1 MGWKNYVRVKISWL
15 GYVCH
20 ANRQVVIKYKNT
32 MWQMKI
38 MVESLNKAI
47 PQQPFTKKWDESLA
61 HNHLSQIQ
69 RNIKSKNEIVGRKT
83 ENLNL
88 DKDGN
93 IQWKLVKSMNSEGPS
108 MNKQQLNKE
117 TPCLQRR
124 KRNSNC
130 IDTIHC

>member
-1 MGWKNYVRVKISWL
+1 M
-15 GYVCH
+15 
-20 ANRQVVIKYKNT
+20 ANENNGGKSKQSNTTATTYKK
-32 MWQMKI
+32 MRWI
-38 MVESLNKAI
+38 
-47 PQQPFTKKWDESLA
+47 FA

-69 RNIKSKNEIVGRKT
+69 RNIKSKNETVGRKK

-93 IQWKLVKSMNSEGPS
+93 IQWKLVKSMNSVGPS

-124 KRNSNC
+124 KKTEIALIQYTASENY
-130 IDTIHC
+130 IDVTSPQKKKQE